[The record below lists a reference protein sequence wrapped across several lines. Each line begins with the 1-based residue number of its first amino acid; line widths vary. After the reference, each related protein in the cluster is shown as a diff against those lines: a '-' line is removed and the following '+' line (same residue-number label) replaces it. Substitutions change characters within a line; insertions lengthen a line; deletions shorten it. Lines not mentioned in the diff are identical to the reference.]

1 MKALGHCTGITALTS
16 TGWVTITGAKL
27 GLRGEIGNWW
37 SNGELGEHWGTINW
51 SKVRRITKAIVHIIG
66 EPECSFERANNTEV
80 TLIVIV

>member
-16 TGWVTITGAKL
+16 TGWVTITGARL

-51 SKVRRITKAIVHIIG
+51 SKVRRITVHIIG

>member
-16 TGWVTITGAKL
+16 TGWVTITGARL
-27 GLRGEIGNWW
+27 GLRGEMGNWW

-51 SKVRRITKAIVHIIG
+51 SKVRRIT
-66 EPECSFERANNTEV
+66 EECSFERANNTEV